1 MAENNECNLVLE
13 DIGKNAACMQSMS
26 GVKRVII
33 ALMDDIDTYPERI
46 NEASRQGLEDHVRL
60 QGNIVMKAGKRAYK
74 VYTDPDNAEMTYESQ
89 GEKGS
94 KSKKAKLDIKIPGLR
109 AKVLGFNAAIQNAE
123 LVILALLNNGEWHM
137 MGDKDRGADL
147 DDDKTT
153 SGKGASASSG
163 SELSFTYDTAIPQI
177 YTGDIDSLLTE
188 APSGNGGGNTNGGTS
203 GNTGGDNTG
212 GNTNGG
218 TNGGTSGNT
227 DGDDNGGDDN
237 GDDDNGDD
245 NGDDDNGGDE
255 NGGDD
260 NGGDDNGDDNGD
272 EGVQ

>member
-147 DDDKTT
+147 EDDKTT

-188 APSGNGGGNTNGGTS
+188 APSGNGGGNTNGD
-203 GNTGGDNTG
+203 NNGGDDNDG
-212 GNTNGG
+212 DDNG
-218 TNGGTSGNT
+218 
-227 DGDDNGGDDN
+227 GDDNGGDDN

-245 NGDDDNGGDE
+245 NGDDNS
-255 NGGDD
+255 
-260 NGGDDNGDDNGD
+260 D
-272 EGVQ
+272 EGVH